1 MEPRNGLN
9 YVICLDKSFFKIWFT
24 HAVTFLIWFITLSL
38 FDLRNPMFKNQRLIH
53 LQLHKTYSLFFEL
66 FLNGLFLWHMIPA
79 SLSLK
84 LFFKAPNKEKRKKE
98 TSKESRKILEY
109 EMMNNRN
116 SSPFIFDDLIYFEDK
131 KHGIGA
137 CWHYVISYLL
147 YFDLSLVSLSII
159 FERLVISYP

>member
-1 MEPRNGLN
+1 MNNYKSQYFMSLYPPWKLILKPRNGLN
-9 YVICLDKSFFKIWFT
+9 YIICWDKSFFKIWFT
-24 HAVTFLIWFITLSL
+24 RAVTFLIWFITFSL

-66 FLNGLFLWHMIPA
+66 FLNCLFLWHMIPA

-84 LFFKAPNKEKRKKE
+84 LFSKLQIEKKKKE

-116 SSPFIFDDLIYFEDK
+116 SSPFIFDDLIYIVRTK
-131 KHGIGA
+131 SKA
-137 CWHYVISYLL
+137 
-147 YFDLSLVSLSII
+147 
-159 FERLVISYP
+159 